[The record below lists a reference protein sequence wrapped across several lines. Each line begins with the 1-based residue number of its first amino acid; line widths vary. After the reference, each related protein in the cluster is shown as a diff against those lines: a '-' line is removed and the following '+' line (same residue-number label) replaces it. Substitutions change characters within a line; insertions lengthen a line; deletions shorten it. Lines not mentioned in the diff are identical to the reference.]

1 MPALSSSRHDQFF
14 CPGNASTYPI
24 VRNIRAG
31 SYAALAETIMLKIL
45 IVYWNNA
52 PTMRITTQDHLYCF
66 ERHLEHEITYLN
78 VEEDVDESALRKS
91 DFDIIIFH
99 DLFFCGRWGGPPLF
113 NRLCAKIDVL
123 REYNAVKL
131 AIPQDEFISADLLCE
146 FINDFDVHAVFSV
159 TPPSEWPKVYRD
171 IDRDKIRLYAVLTGY
186 LESETLAAIDAL
198 DSNPSGER
206 PIDIGYRAGGRNWRQ
221 ASWLGRHGM
230 LKIEIADQFS
240 NAAPAHGLR
249 TDISTRSED
258 TFAGKDWYKFLLRC
272 KYTIGLEGGAS
283 ILDWDGTI
291 RPKTLAFV
299 EQHPNSTLEEIE
311 AACFPGLDG
320 TLALFALSPRHLEA
334 CATRTCQILIEGE
347 YNGVLEPWRHYI
359 PVKRD
364 FSDLDAVLKLLE
376 QDELRERLVKQ
387 AYQDVVESDRY
398 TYKRFAEFVIAE
410 ARAIKPEMLD
420 GALRNIARVPAHRT
434 KPRREVEPEYSG
446 SISEQPRADS
456 LLRRVIRRV
465 RRTVRAG

>member
-1 MPALSSSRHDQFF
+1 
-14 CPGNASTYPI
+14 
-24 VRNIRAG
+24 
-31 SYAALAETIMLKIL
+31 MLKIL

-52 PTMRITTQDHLYCF
+52 ATMRITTQDHLYCF
-66 ERHLEHEITYLN
+66 ERHLNHEITYLN
-78 VEEDVDESALRKS
+78 VEDDVDEGALRDS

-113 NRLCAKIDVL
+113 HRLCAKIDLL
-123 REYNAVKL
+123 REYRAVKL

-146 FINDFDVHAVFSV
+146 FINDFNLDAVFSV

-171 IDRDKIRLYAVLTGY
+171 VDRDKVRFYPVLTGY
-186 LESETLAAIDAL
+186 LEHETLAVIQTLEAAY
-198 DSNPSGER
+198 SGER

-230 LKIEIADQFS
+230 LKIEIADRF
-240 NAAPAHGLR
+240 AAAAAGHGLR

-258 TFAGKDWYKFLLRC
+258 TFAGQDWYKFLLRC

-299 EQHPNSTLEEIE
+299 EQNPEATLEEIE

-334 CATRTCQILIEGE
+334 CATGTCQILIEGH

-364 FSDLDAVLKLLE
+364 FSDLDVVLKLLE

-387 AYQDVVESDRY
+387 AYQDIVESNHY
-398 TYKRFAEFVIAE
+398 TYKKFADFVVEE
-410 ARAIKPEMLD
+410 ARAIRPDMLD
-420 GALRNIARVPAHRT
+420 GSLRNTRRVPVNRT
-434 KPRREVEPEYSG
+434 KPPREIEPAPPKAADRPIGVSFFRR
-446 SISEQPRADS
+446 A
-456 LLRRVIRRV
+456 IRRV
-465 RRTVRAG
+465 GKAMRVG

>member
-1 MPALSSSRHDQFF
+1 
-14 CPGNASTYPI
+14 
-24 VRNIRAG
+24 
-31 SYAALAETIMLKIL
+31 MLKIL

-66 ERHLEHEITYLN
+66 ERHLNHEITYLN
-78 VEEDVDESALRKS
+78 VEDDVDEGALRDS

-113 NRLCAKIDVL
+113 HRLCAKIDIL
-123 REYNAVKL
+123 REYRAVKL

-146 FINDFDVHAVFSV
+146 FINDFDVDAVFSV

-171 IDRDKIRLYAVLTGY
+171 VDRDKVRFYPVLTGY
-186 LESETLAAIDAL
+186 LEHETLAVIHAL
-198 DSNPSGER
+198 EAASSGER
-206 PIDIGYRAGGRNWRQ
+206 LIDIGYRAGGRNWRQ

-230 LKIEIADQFS
+230 LKIEIADRFA
-240 NAAPAHGLR
+240 NAATGHGLR

-258 TFAGKDWYKFLLRC
+258 TFAGQEWYKFLLRC

-299 EQHPNSTLEEIE
+299 EQNPEATLEEIE

-334 CATRTCQILIEGE
+334 CATGTCQILIEGD

-359 PVKRD
+359 PVKKD
-364 FSDLDAVLKLLE
+364 FSDLDVILKLLE

-387 AYQDVVESDRY
+387 AYHDIVESDRY
-398 TYKRFAEFVIAE
+398 TYKKFAEFVVEE
-410 ARAIKPEMLD
+410 ASTIRPDMLD
-420 GALRNIARVPAHRT
+420 GSLRNTRRVPVNRT
-434 KPRREVEPEYSG
+434 KLPRKIEPDHPKAADRPVG
-446 SISEQPRADS
+446 VSI
-456 LLRRVIRRV
+456 LRRAIRRV
-465 RRTVRAG
+465 GKAMRVG